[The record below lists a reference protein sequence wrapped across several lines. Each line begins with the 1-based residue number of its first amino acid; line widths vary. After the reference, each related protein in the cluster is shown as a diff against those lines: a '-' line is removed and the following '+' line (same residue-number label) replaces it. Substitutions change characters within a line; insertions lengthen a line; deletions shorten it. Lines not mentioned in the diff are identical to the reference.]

1 MRSHIYP
8 RFVELVATPGGPDPD
23 MSITFLHS
31 RADRD
36 DTPVEGRV
44 ELILEGKPQG
54 KDRARS
60 GRHGFYTPKATKL
73 AEANIIAAWTE
84 AGCPRL
90 EGPIHL
96 GLSLVV
102 TRAQDHYLRSGELS
116 AKGARLPYPTG
127 RKPDLDNALKLA
139 CDALNGRLYRDDV
152 DIVEMTGLRY
162 WSDDGWERTV
172 IRAWSL

>member
-1 MRSHIYP
+1 
-8 RFVELVATPGGPDPD
+8 

-36 DTPVEGRV
+36 DTPVDNRV
-44 ELILEGKPQG
+44 ELIMDGKPVG
-54 KDRARS
+54 KARPRL
-60 GRHGFYTPKATKL
+60 GAGGHIYTPKATKL

-102 TRAQDHYLRSGELS
+102 ARPQGHFRKDGSLTPAGE
-116 AKGARLPYPTG
+116 AKPQPTG

-162 WSDDGWERTV
+162 WSDDGWERTI

>member
-1 MRSHIYP
+1 
-8 RFVELVATPGGPDPD
+8 

-44 ELILEGKPQG
+44 ELIMDGKPVG
-54 KDRARS
+54 KARPRL
-60 GRHGFYTPKATKL
+60 GAGGHIYTPKATKL

-90 EGPIHL
+90 EGAIHL

-102 TRAQDHYLRSGELS
+102 ARPRGHFRKDGSLTAAGV
-116 AKGARLPYPTG
+116 AKPHPTG
-127 RKPDLDNALKLA
+127 RKPDGDNALKLA
-139 CDALNGRLYRDDV
+139 CDALNGRLYRDDA
-152 DIVEMTGLRY
+152 DIVEMTMLRY
-162 WSDDGWERTV
+162 WSDDGWERTI